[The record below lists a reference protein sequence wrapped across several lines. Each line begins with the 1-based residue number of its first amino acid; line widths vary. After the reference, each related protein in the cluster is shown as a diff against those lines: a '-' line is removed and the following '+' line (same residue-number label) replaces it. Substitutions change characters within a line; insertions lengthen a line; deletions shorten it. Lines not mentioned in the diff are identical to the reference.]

1 MKTREIFWLLMAA
14 AGIVVMIGCSQTEVE
29 DATSA
34 IQDTAAAHGPQ
45 IVENLSEG
53 DWAGAAVATVIA
65 VVTGVSGYYAYR
77 RKRRKK
83 AK

>member
-1 MKTREIFWLLMAA
+1 MKYRELFWLLMVLMGLA
-14 AGIVVMIGCSQTEVE
+14 VVVGCSQTEVE

-34 IQDTAAAHGPQ
+34 IQDTAATHGPQ
-45 IVENLSEG
+45 IVDNLSEG

-65 VVTGVSGYYAYR
+65 VATGVSGYYAYR

-83 AK
+83 VK